1 VSAKYDWQIGQTPPE
16 LDPHSAAKHAVLGS
30 YVRRYI
36 DVLTSDPRH
45 DGLNLTLIDGF
56 AGGGAYLWG
65 DQPAPGSP
73 MILLEEI
80 AAAQARFQH
89 ERTKPFQ
96 LNAEFIFVEKTGG
109 NYLFLE
115 DTIRKSAF
123 SGWLGSKI
131 QMLNAEFEAELS
143 RIITHVGNRGRSH
156 RCIFFLDQFGYN
168 QVSFEAVRTI
178 LTSLQNPEI
187 ILTFNVDYLIDYL
200 SKEDAFLTGV
210 KPVELSLGHIQD
222 MLMMKDQRQARWII
236 QQFLYSH
243 LVRQTGAPFYT
254 CFFVKAPESHKSY
267 WLIHISKHPKARD
280 EMALRHWAL
289 GNHFIHHGRE
299 GLRMLGFDPERD
311 INQIPLDFLFDDDA
325 EARSTRALREELP
338 PLIFDRRM
346 QADSPPTME
355 RLFTAIANETPAT
368 TELISKVL
376 AGLRADS
383 EIEIVT
389 KEGRSKPRSTHV
401 DWTDVILPAKQ
412 RSMFSAVWP
421 VNR

>member
-1 VSAKYDWQIGQTPPE
+1 VTGKYDWQIGHTPPE
-16 LDPHSAAKHAVLGS
+16 LDPHSAAKHAVLRS
-30 YVRRYI
+30 YTRRYI

-45 DGLNLTLIDGF
+45 DRLNLTLIDGF
-56 AGGGAYLWG
+56 AGGGAYLWHG
-65 DQPAPGSP
+65 EPAPGSP

-96 LNAEFIFVEKTGG
+96 LNAEFIFVEKIAG
-109 NYLFLE
+109 NYVFLE
-115 DTIRKSAF
+115 DTIRKSPF
-123 SGWLGSKI
+123 SSWTGKNI
-131 QMLNAEFEAELS
+131 QMLNAEFEAELP
-143 RIITHVGNRGRSH
+143 RIIAHIQKRGGSH

-168 QVSFEAVRTI
+168 QVSFDAIRTI
-178 LTSLQNPEI
+178 LTSLQNTEI

-200 SKEDAFLTGV
+200 SREEAFLTAV
-210 KPVELSLGHIQD
+210 KPVELTMDHIQE
-222 MLMMKDQRQARWII
+222 MLLLKDQRQARWAI
-236 QQFLYSH
+236 QHLLYSH

-267 WLIHISKHPKARD
+267 WLVHISKHPKARD

-289 GNHFIHHGRE
+289 GNHFIHQGRE

-311 INQIPLDFLFDDDA
+311 INQIPLDFLFDDNA
-325 EARSTRALREELP
+325 EARSTKVLREELP
-338 PLIFDRRM
+338 PLIFDRQM
-346 QADSPPTME
+346 QADGPPSMS

-376 AGLRADS
+376 VGLRAES

-389 KEGRSKPRSTHV
+389 KDGRPKPRSTHV
-401 DWTDVILPAKQ
+401 EWTDVILPAKQ
-412 RSMFSAVWP
+412 RSMFSSVWP
-421 VNR
+421 RP